1 MNVAKLLPLRD
12 RLIEQVSHSSPL
24 SRALFLPL
32 FLFLSVSRSLS
43 AAIMTVSIQVFDI
56 KQGPEDSHA
65 KITMR
70 LLLVDSADG
79 ASENIS
85 EQAPAQ
91 QADHALPQAETAT
104 SLAARRSSLRRNS
117 QDESASATTSPG
129 FGVQSYTDPP
139 PPLKYDTCQ
148 PAAVAPHEYE
158 RRVQVT
164 IVEAHHV
171 PATHRYGRQAAPFV
185 SVNFQPSPSAKTQAV
200 RTECM
205 PGSLAPRY
213 GKTFV
218 FGFDPS
224 QQSKATLCVSLE
236 DRHATILDE
245 TMGQSAQVPIQLL
258 ADKQVPRLEG
268 WLDVSTHNVI
278 DKSLLGPAAALT
290 HSSHTSQVRVV
301 MILLPPIADAPN
313 SATATIYDPTQQATD
328 PQAPPAK
335 PHILPPTQVDAPGD
349 GGAIHDVDDVVSD
362 VSPGT
367 VGITFRDSV
376 CNIAGKRCFSVL
388 IS

>member
-1 MNVAKLLPLRD
+1 
-12 RLIEQVSHSSPL
+12 
-24 SRALFLPL
+24 
-32 FLFLSVSRSLS
+32 
-43 AAIMTVSIQVFDI
+43 MTVSIQVFDI

-139 PPLKYDTCQ
+139 PPLKYDICQ

-224 QQSKATLCVSLE
+224 QQSRATLWVSLE

-313 SATATIYDPTQQATD
+313 GATATIYDPTQQATD

>member
-91 QADHALPQAETAT
+91 QADHALPQAEKAT
-104 SLAARRSSLRRNS
+104 SLAAKRSSLRCNS

-258 ADKQVPRLEG
+258 ADKQEPRLEG

-278 DKSLLGPAAALT
+278 DKSLLRPTDALA
-290 HSSHTSQVRVV
+290 HSSHISQVRVV

-313 SATATIYDPTQQATD
+313 SATATIYDPTQQASD
-328 PQAPPAK
+328 PLAPPAK
-335 PHILPPTQVDAPGD
+335 PHVLPPTQVEAPGY
-349 GGAIHDVDDVVSD
+349 GGAIHDVDH

-376 CNIAGKRCFSVL
+376 CNIAGKRFFSVL

>member
-1 MNVAKLLPLRD
+1 MTPSLP
-12 RLIEQVSHSSPL
+12 SPPPL
-24 SRALFLPL
+24 ARALSLARSL
-32 FLFLSVSRSLS
+32 SLS
-43 AAIMTVSIQVFDI
+43 AATMTVSIQVFDI
-56 KQGPEDSHA
+56 KQGPADSHA

-91 QADHALPQAETAT
+91 QADHALPQAEKAT
-104 SLAARRSSLRRNS
+104 SLAAKRSSLRRNS

-258 ADKQVPRLEG
+258 ADKQEPRLEG

-278 DKSLLGPAAALT
+278 DKSLLRPTDALA
-290 HSSHTSQVRVV
+290 HSSHISQVRVV
-301 MILLPPIADAPN
+301 MILLPPIADAPTN
-313 SATATIYDPTQQATD
+313 SATATIYDPTQQASD
-328 PQAPPAK
+328 PLAPPAK
-335 PHILPPTQVDAPGD
+335 PHVLPPTQVEAPGY
-349 GGAIHDVDDVVSD
+349 GGAIHDVDHSKEWAHT

-376 CNIAGKRCFSVL
+376 CNIAGKRFFSVL